1 MIYLGTARPKKI
13 MNSLY
18 LNWKNLRGRPAV
30 GFGPVTDVIAPFGRL
45 PVFDAVIIGDVK
57 ANVALFPHSAPSPF

>member
-13 MNSLY
+13 MN
-18 LNWKNLRGRPAV
+18 
-30 GFGPVTDVIAPFGRL
+30 FGPVTDVIAPFGRL